1 MHKVVIND
9 DFGGFGLSEKARN
22 WLERVVSLCPMEL
35 WDTARASEFK
45 YEMVNHMPR
54 HHPMLV
60 ACVEEFGYAANAE
73 GSSLK
78 VVEIPGSQYIIS
90 QRDGHELVTAPE
102 SIEWLDVHS
111 FIGARGRKYSTD
123 L

>member
-9 DFGGFGLSEKARN
+9 DFGGFGLSDKARN
-22 WLERVVSLCPMEL
+22 WLERVTSLCPMEL
-35 WDTARASEFK
+35 WDTDRVSEFK

-60 ACVEEFGYAANAE
+60 ACVEEFGEVANAE
-73 GSSLK
+73 GASLK
-78 VVEIPGSQYIIS
+78 VVEIPGNQYIIS
-90 QRDGHELVTAPE
+90 QREGSEWVTTPE
-102 SIEWLDVHS
+102 SIQWTEVQQV
-111 FIGARGRKYSTD
+111 IGARGRKYSTD